1 MGQPVILTPQALE
14 DLQQIVSFIARDN
27 PDRARSFG
35 NELIDKALSLT
46 NFCERGRITPE
57 LNDENVREI
66 VHGSYR
72 IIYEAMPDKIYVLRF
87 WHGARG
93 EPVLREKTEFTF
105 ARGFRCRGC

>member
-1 MGQPVILTPQALE
+1 MGLPVILTPQALE

-35 NELIDKALSLT
+35 NELVDRALSLA
-46 NFCERGRITPE
+46 NHPQRGRITPE
-57 LNDENVREI
+57 LNDPEVREI

-72 IIYEAMPDKIYVLRF
+72 IIYEALAGRIYVLRF

-93 EPVLREKTEFTF
+93 EPTVRT
-105 ARGFRCRGC
+105 GS